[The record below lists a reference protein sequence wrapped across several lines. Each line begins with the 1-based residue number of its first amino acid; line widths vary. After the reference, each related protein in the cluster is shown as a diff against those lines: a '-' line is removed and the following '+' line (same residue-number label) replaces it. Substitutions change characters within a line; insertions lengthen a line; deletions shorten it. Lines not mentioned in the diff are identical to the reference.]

1 MERLPVSDVAAK
13 NIAKRRFAMGMLR
26 EIVLQ
31 TERREQAVDITERVQ
46 EAIRESGVRE
56 GFVFIYVP
64 HATAAVSIHRYSENP
79 DSILLEETLKTIK
92 PGPEGESLSKAAFVA
107 PTEVGIVKDGRMI
120 LGDDQRIYF
129 YEFEGPKNRT
139 VYVYVGS

>member
-1 MERLPVSDVAAK
+1 
-13 NIAKRRFAMGMLR
+13 MLK
-26 EIVLQ
+26 EIVINTQ
-31 TERREQAVDITERVQ
+31 KREQAVDITDEVQ
-46 EAIRESGVRE
+46 KAIAESGVRE

-64 HATAAVSIHRYSENP
+64 HATAAVSIHRYAENP
-79 DSILLEETLKTIK
+79 DTILLEETLKSLR
-92 PGPEGESLSKAAFVA
+92 PGSEGESLSKAAFVA

-129 YEFEGPKNRT
+129 YEFEGPRKRV

>member
-1 MERLPVSDVAAK
+1 
-13 NIAKRRFAMGMLR
+13 MGMLK
-26 EIVLQ
+26 EIPLE
-31 TERREQAVDITERVQ
+31 TERKEQAVDITEEVQ
-46 EAIRESGVRE
+46 AAVRESGIKE

-64 HATAAVSIHRYSENP
+64 HATAAVSIHRYAENP
-79 DSILLEETLKTIK
+79 DSILLEETLKTLR
-92 PGPEGESLSKAAFVA
+92 PGKEGEPLSKAAFVA

-129 YEFEGPKNRT
+129 YEFEGPQKRV

>member
-1 MERLPVSDVAAK
+1 
-13 NIAKRRFAMGMLR
+13 MLK
-26 EIVLQ
+26 EIVINTQ
-31 TERREQAVDITERVQ
+31 RREQAVDITGEVQ
-46 EAIRESGVRE
+46 KAIAESGVRE

-64 HATAAVSIHRYSENP
+64 HATAAVSIHRHAENP
-79 DSILLEETLKTIK
+79 ETILLEETLKSLR
-92 PGPEGESLSKAAFVA
+92 PGKEGEPLSKAAFVA

-129 YEFEGPKNRT
+129 YEFEGPRKRV

>member
-1 MERLPVSDVAAK
+1 
-13 NIAKRRFAMGMLR
+13 MGMLK
-26 EIVLQ
+26 EIPLE
-31 TERREQAVDITERVQ
+31 TERKEQAVDITEEVQ
-46 EAIRESGVRE
+46 AAVRESGIKE

-64 HATAAVSIHRYSENP
+64 HATAAVSIHRYAENP
-79 DSILLEETLKTIK
+79 DSILLEETLKTLRAGK
-92 PGPEGESLSKAAFVA
+92 EGEPLSKAAFVA

-129 YEFEGPKNRT
+129 YEFEGPQKRV

>member
-1 MERLPVSDVAAK
+1 
-13 NIAKRRFAMGMLR
+13 MLK
-26 EIVLQ
+26 EIVINTQ
-31 TERREQAVDITERVQ
+31 RREQVVDITGEIQ
-46 EAIRESGVRE
+46 KAIEESGVRE

-64 HATAAVSIHRYSENP
+64 HATAAVSIHRHAENP
-79 DSILLEETLKTIK
+79 ETILLEETLKSLR
-92 PGPEGESLSKAAFVA
+92 PGKEGEPLSKAAFVA

-129 YEFEGPKNRT
+129 YEFEGPRKRV

>member
-1 MERLPVSDVAAK
+1 
-13 NIAKRRFAMGMLR
+13 MLK
-26 EIVLQ
+26 EIVIN
-31 TERREQAVDITERVQ
+31 TRRREQAVDITDEVQ
-46 EAIRESGVRE
+46 KAIEESGVRE

-64 HATAAVSIHRYSENP
+64 HATAAVSIHRHAENP
-79 DSILLEETLKTIK
+79 DAILLEETLKSLR
-92 PGPEGESLSKAAFVA
+92 PGREGESLSKAAFVA

-129 YEFEGPKNRT
+129 YEFEGPRERV

>member
-1 MERLPVSDVAAK
+1 
-13 NIAKRRFAMGMLR
+13 MLK
-26 EIVLQ
+26 EIVINTQ
-31 TERREQAVDITERVQ
+31 KREQAVDITDEVQ
-46 EAIRESGVRE
+46 KAIAESGVRE

-64 HATAAVSIHRYSENP
+64 HATAAVSIHRYAENP
-79 DSILLEETLKTIK
+79 DTVLLEETLKSLR
-92 PGPEGESLSKAAFVA
+92 PGSEGESLSKAAFVA

-129 YEFEGPKNRT
+129 YEFEGPRKRV

>member
-1 MERLPVSDVAAK
+1 MARLLVCNMPAK
-13 NIAKRRFAMGMLR
+13 NIVKRRFAMGTLK

-31 TERREQAVDITERVQ
+31 TERKEQAVDITDRVQ
-46 EAIRESGVRE
+46 AAIREAGVKE

-64 HATAAVSIHRYSENP
+64 HATAAVSIHRYAENP
-79 DSILLEETLKTIK
+79 DAILLEETLKAIK
-92 PGPEGESLSKAAFVA
+92 PGPEGEPLSKAAFVA

-139 VYVYVGS
+139 VYIYVGS